1 MNGAAQM
8 RCQIDQERGRM
19 RQEQSSGSVVGDKV
33 DQATEVISARK
44 DGPVA
49 KGRRGLHRQVGQRSA
64 QLSDQVGTASQTIR
78 RVADQSRMD
87 GNDQQARLAEQ
98 AADRADRLSSYLIDV
113 DPERLMNDAEDF
125 ARRQPWLIAGVGLV
139 AGFAVARS
147 LKASSGRRSSTRY
160 AVSSSG
166 EDGLANGWA
175 PQQPST
181 MPDIDSRALS

>member
-1 MNGAAQM
+1 
-8 RCQIDQERGRM
+8 M
-19 RQEQSSGSVVGDKV
+19 RQEQSSGSIVGDKV
-33 DQATEVISARK
+33 DQATEVISAQK
-44 DGPVA
+44 DDVVE
-49 KGRRGLHRQVGQRSA
+49 KGRSVLQRQVGQRSA

-98 AADRADRLSSYLIDV
+98 VAERADRLSSYLIDV

-160 AVSSSG
+160 AVGYGG
-166 EDGLANGWA
+166 EDGLANGSA
-175 PQQPST
+175 SQQPYT
-181 MPDIDSRALS
+181 MPDIDSGTVS